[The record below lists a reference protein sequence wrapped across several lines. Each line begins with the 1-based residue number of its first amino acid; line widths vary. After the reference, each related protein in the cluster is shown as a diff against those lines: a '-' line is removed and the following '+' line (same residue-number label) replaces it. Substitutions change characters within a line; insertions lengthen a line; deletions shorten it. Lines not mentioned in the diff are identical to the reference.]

1 MIYFYSGA
9 TPDNSYSLYPDA
21 APAFRLFCHCRP
33 QYETIVT
40 MAGGSRHYQGICRNE
55 LASVMNMSG
64 IKRKQQAQLLH
75 QVLLVEKGAREG
87 SREG

>member
-1 MIYFYSGA
+1 LKPSCVSIVVASVL
-9 TPDNSYSLYPDA
+9 PLP
-21 APAFRLFCHCRP
+21 P

-55 LASVMNMSG
+55 LASVINMPV

-75 QVLLVEKGAREG
+75 QALLVEQGARSKG
-87 SREG
+87 QG